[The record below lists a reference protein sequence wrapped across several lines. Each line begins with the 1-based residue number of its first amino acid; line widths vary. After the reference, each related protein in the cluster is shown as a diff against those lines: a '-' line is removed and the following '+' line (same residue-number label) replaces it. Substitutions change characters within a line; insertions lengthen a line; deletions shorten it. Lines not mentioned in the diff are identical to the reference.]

1 MADLMI
7 DIETVGTG
15 PEACIL
21 TIAAQTFD
29 PLGTGYHKQQ
39 FYARIDPDSQPDR
52 NIEQGTIDWW
62 ATQPAAAQ
70 EEAFGSDNR
79 IPLDTALEELGRLIW
94 RSFGSDNRIPLDT
107 ALEELGRLIWRSK
120 SIWAN
125 GPTFDMNILEHAYKS
140 FHRPLPW
147 QYYRVRDART
157 VYALYPGLGKP
168 PTSHHALEDCRRQ
181 IDLLQATLKH
191 LNIKELV

>member
-21 TIAAQTFD
+21 TIAAQSFD
-29 PLGTGYHKQQ
+29 PFVRGYNSQQ
-39 FYARIDPDSQPDR
+39 YYARIDIESQPER

-62 ATQPAAAQ
+62 ASQPTAAR
-70 EEAFGSDNR
+70 EEAFAEQDR
-79 IPLDTALEELGRLIW
+79 IPLKQSLEELGRVIW
-94 RSFGSDNRIPLDT
+94 H
-107 ALEELGRLIWRSK
+107 SK
-120 SIWAN
+120 RIWAN

-140 FHRPLPW
+140 FGLALPW
-147 QYYRVRDART
+147 QYYLVRDART
-157 VYALYPGLGKP
+157 VYGLCPNLNKYPA
-168 PTSHHALEDCRRQ
+168 SHHALEDCRRQ
-181 IDLLQATLKH
+181 IDLLHDSLEL

>member
-21 TIAAQTFD
+21 TIAAQSFD

-39 FYARIDPDSQPDR
+39 FYARIDPDSQPGR
-52 NIEQGTIDWW
+52 NVEQGTIDWW
-62 ATQPAAAQ
+62 ATQPPEAQ
-70 EEAFGSDNR
+70 EEAFGLDNR
-79 IPLDTALEELGRLIW
+79 IALDTALEELGRLIW
-94 RSFGSDNRIPLDT
+94 Q
-107 ALEELGRLIWRSK
+107 SK

-140 FHRPLPW
+140 YNKPLPW
-147 QYYRVRDART
+147 QYYMVRDSRT
-157 VYALYPGLGKP
+157 VFSLWPDQPIP
-168 PTSHHALEDCRRQ
+168 PTTHHALQDCQRQ
-181 IDLLQATLKH
+181 IGMLQNTLRH
-191 LNIKELV
+191 LKVTELK